1 MVAYRSWQ
9 IVSPLNCVWRGRREK
24 DSPLR
29 SLRWVPI
36 IQPQGTTHTAL
47 PQIPLGSPFSKASQ
61 RMALA
66 DTVPACLPRAWS
78 SFPGSGLSHH
88 QLQQSGAC

>member
-1 MVAYRSWQ
+1 MAYRYWQ

-36 IQPQGTTHTAL
+36 IQQQGTIHTAF

-61 RMALA
+61 RVALA
-66 DTVPACLPRAWS
+66 GTVRSCLPRAWS
-78 SFPGSGLSHH
+78 SSTGSGLAHH